1 MIKQL
6 SEFYT
11 FKRIKQSKATDNEQ
25 QGYFYVFNHAD
36 QSLQSLLFLFW
47 DYKHLKVQFHLC

>member
-1 MIKQL
+1 MIYQL

-11 FKRIKQSKATDNEQ
+11 FKRIKQSKATDNKQ

-36 QSLQSLLFLFW
+36 QSLQNLLFLF
-47 DYKHLKVQFHLC
+47 